1 MRFQPPRSLQ
11 RGDRR
16 TAFTALCLRGW
27 PQGTNPWVMAF
38 RARRRLFCLLTAVL
52 FALSSVAQVY
62 AATEAVMKM
71 PAAAM
76 ESSTESSAP
85 DHGMDCGG
93 GGDKAA
99 RAACVAMCA
108 TAVAIL
114 GEPIAIPFVV
124 TAQYVESDPELPPRG
139 RGPSPEIHPPKR

>member
-1 MRFQPPRSLQ
+1 
-11 RGDRR
+11 
-16 TAFTALCLRGW
+16 
-27 PQGTNPWVMAF
+27 MAF

-52 FALSSVAQVY
+52 FALSSVAHVY

-76 ESSTESSAP
+76 ESLMEGSAS

-93 GGDKAA
+93 GDKAD

-108 TAVAIL
+108 TAAAIL
-114 GEPIAIPFVV
+114 GEPIAVPFVV
-124 TAQYVESDPELPPRG
+124 TAQYIESDAELPPPG
-139 RGPSPEIHPPKR
+139 RGPSPEPHPPKR